1 MNLQAT
7 LLKYVGRNVKVGA
20 KDGTS
25 FIYCDIIESK
35 KDIIKI
41 FDRLN
46 TMYNR
51 RLKETQRADIAKL
64 KNLEATIGARKKFEA
79 KQIYKNLVNN
89 ALSDVPDIDKV
100 DINQLMAEIDEK
112 YTEVR
117 QHDAN
122 RMMHKIRKQKHM
134 IDGWTPLL
142 QREVKVIRESIKDDD
157 TITDKADPNIRAIII
172 EYAGEEKGLYWDR
185 NEYLNGV
192 QIEDEEEDADDT
204 E

>member
-1 MNLQAT
+1 MNLQAV
-7 LLKYVGRNVKVGA
+7 LLKNVGRNVKVGA
-20 KDGTS
+20 KDGIS
-25 FIYCDIIESK
+25 FIYCDIIESE

-51 RLKETQRADIAKL
+51 RLKETQQADIAKL
-64 KNLEATIGARKKFEA
+64 KNLEATIGQKKKLEA
-79 KQIYKNLVNN
+79 KQIYKDLVSD

-112 YTEVR
+112 YMKVR

-134 IDGWTPLL
+134 IDEWTHLL
-142 QREVKVIRESIKDDD
+142 QREVKVVRESIKDDD

-172 EYAGEEKGLYWDR
+172 EYAGEEKGPYWDR

-192 QIEDEEEDADDT
+192 QIEDEEEED